1 MSGPPPAAP
10 VGVAPV
16 RVAVVDDHALVADG
30 VAALLREE
38 PGVVV
43 VGVARTLGSATAL
56 IEREQPDVVVCD
68 VQLGAESGFSLVD
81 LCPSGRPAFVMYSSH
96 DHASYHRAA
105 FEAGAAAFVLKSA
118 DSAELVAA
126 VRTAAAGQR
135 SFPVREFPAGGPGAT
150 RSSGALPTERELEII
165 EHIAAGLSNDGIA
178 GALGVQVKTVE
189 GHLRALFDRVRV
201 TSRTELVLRAIEEG
215 WIRLQPVDAHAPG
228 TGDDPRR
235 ARGRRPA
242 AWVADREALRARRR
256 SGPTGER

>member
-1 MSGPPPAAP
+1 MSGSPPAAP
-10 VGVAPV
+10 VGVTPV

-38 PGVVV
+38 PGLVV
-43 VGVARTLGSATAL
+43 VGVARTVGSAAAL

-135 SFPVREFPAGGPGAT
+135 SFPVREPGAT
-150 RSSGALPTERELEII
+150 RSSSSLPTERELEII
-165 EHIAAGLSNDGIA
+165 EHVAAGLSNEGIA
-178 GALGVQVKTVE
+178 GALGIQAKTVE
-189 GHLRALFDRVRV
+189 GHLRALFHRVRV

-215 WIRLQPVDAHAPG
+215 WLRRQPGASRIR
-228 TGDDPRR
+228 DDRGQGG
-235 ARGRRPA
+235 GRRSTG
-242 AWVADREALRARRR
+242 WVADREVLRRR
-256 SGPTGER
+256 RRPGPPGER

>member
-1 MSGPPPAAP
+1 MSGPSPAAP

-38 PGVVV
+38 PGFEV
-43 VGVARTLGSATAL
+43 VGVAGSLDAATAL

-81 LCPSGRPAFVMYSSH
+81 LCPSGRPALVMYSSH

-105 FEAGAAAFVLKSA
+105 FEAGAAAFVLKTA

-126 VRTAAAGQR
+126 VRTAAAGER
-135 SFPVREFPAGGPGAT
+135 SFPAREAGAT
-150 RSSGALPTERELEII
+150 PARGPLPTERELEII
-165 EHIAAGLSNDGIA
+165 EQIAAGLSNEGIA
-178 GALGVQVKTVE
+178 GALGIRPKTVE

-215 WIRLQPVDAHAPG
+215 WIRRQPGVTSAG
-228 TGDDPRR
+228 EGRR
-235 ARGRRPA
+235 QAEGRRPSG
-242 AWVADREALRARRR
+242 WVADREVLRTRRR
-256 SGPTGER
+256 SGPTRER

>member
-43 VGVARTLGSATAL
+43 VGVARTLGSATSL

-135 SFPVREFPAGGPGAT
+135 SFPVREPRAT
-150 RSSGALPTERELEII
+150 RSNGSLPTERELEII
-165 EHIAAGLSNDGIA
+165 EHIAAGLSNEGIA
-178 GALGVQVKTVE
+178 AALGIQAKTVE
-189 GHLRALFDRVRV
+189 GHLRTLFHRVRA

-215 WIRLQPVDAHAPG
+215 WIRRQPGVSSAG
-228 TGDDPRR
+228 EGRR
-235 ARGRRPA
+235 QAEGRRPGG
-242 AWVADREALRARRR
+242 WVADREVLRTRRR
-256 SGPTGER
+256 SGPTRER